1 MTAVERAVL
10 LSVRST
16 LAYELQRYEASVA
29 YWSTGDGAGKTNA
42 DKNIRYNASRIDAI
56 KTSIEQ
62 INLLVSE

>member
-16 LAYELQRYEASVA
+16 LSYELRRYEASVA
-29 YWSTGDGAGKTNA
+29 YWSTGDGMGKANA
-42 DKNIRYNASRIDAI
+42 DKNIRYNTSRIDAI